1 LQLGAHEAADAY
13 DLHYRIKDKIY
24 LQQPQ
29 AQQQQLQLSQ
39 TLGQTDDANSS
50 KQQQQQCDHLK
61 VTACVVV
68 VDFCMYCLL
77 AVAIDTKLVY
87 SRANDTLANDC

>member
-24 LQQPQ
+24 LQQQ
-29 AQQQQLQLSQ
+29 SQQQQQQLQLPQ
-39 TLGQTDDANSS
+39 VLGQSDDANSS

-61 VTACVVV
+61 VTACIQS
-68 VDFCMYCLL
+68 LL
-77 AVAIDTKLVY
+77 YVMLVSSSCRY
-87 SRANDTLANDC
+87 